1 MMSRYSIQEHEKI
14 EYYKYRIRELRYLQ
28 IERHNVKE
36 DLKEIEFRLRLIP
49 SPQIKQ
55 TYKSKYEYKNNCAL
69 WNELIAEKESL
80 FIKEMNISNA
90 ICSIHRILDAL
101 TPNTRELAIDLLVNK
116 KTVTYV
122 TSKYNTRNPYQTIND
137 ELRHVEI
144 DSF

>member
-1 MMSRYSIQEHEKI
+1 
-14 EYYKYRIRELRYLQ
+14 
-28 IERHNVKE
+28 
-36 DLKEIEFRLRLIP
+36 
-49 SPQIKQ
+49 
-55 TYKSKYEYKNNCAL
+55 
-69 WNELIAEKESL
+69 
-80 FIKEMNISNA
+80 MNISNA

>member
-1 MMSRYSIQEHEKI
+1 MSRYSSQEHEKI

-28 IERHNVKE
+28 IEIRNVKE
-36 DLKEIEFRLRLIP
+36 DLKEIEFKLRLIP

-55 TYKSKYEYKNNCAL
+55 TYKSKYEYKNTCAL
-69 WNELIAEKESL
+69 WNELIAKKESL

-90 ICSIHRILDAL
+90 MCSVHRILDAL